1 MGNGDGGKTIGVG
14 ASLPVM
20 VFILTK
26 MLSQPG
32 RPAMKVTLYSESS
45 DNEQ

>member
-1 MGNGDGGKTIGVG
+1 MGNEDGGETRGVA

-32 RPAMKVTLYSESS
+32 RPAMKVNTV
-45 DNEQ
+45 Q